1 MTQSMKEYSD
11 DPNWERLRAHTFD
24 AITRRIESGGNNQGP
39 PETPDIEFLTPD
51 VKLLDEQLRE
61 LRRDLKNADPEEVPT
76 YAKAFGVE

>member
-1 MTQSMKEYSD
+1 MTQTLKDFSD
-11 DPNWERLRAHTFD
+11 DPNWERLRARTSD
-24 AITRRIESGGNNQGP
+24 AITRRIEAGGNIQGP

-61 LRRDLKNADPEEVPT
+61 LREDLKDADPEEVPT